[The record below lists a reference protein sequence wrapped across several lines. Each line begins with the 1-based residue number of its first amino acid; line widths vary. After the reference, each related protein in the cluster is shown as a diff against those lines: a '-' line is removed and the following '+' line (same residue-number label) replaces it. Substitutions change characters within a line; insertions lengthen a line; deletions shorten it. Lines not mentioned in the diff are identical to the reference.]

1 VQINRGVINRQ
12 YRLKIDKLG
21 HKAPV
26 TSNKTIGRKLVL
38 LVLSALAAS
47 FVTTAVLSTVIEARR
62 QADLEV
68 ERLTQAARVIG
79 SLSADAVRAG
89 DRRGAFEGVRSI
101 RQMPDVTYARIETLD
116 GAVLAETGGGLR
128 LARDAQV
135 REGERTSLWAILTT
149 DSLQARAPVISHG
162 EHVGEIVLFSR
173 APGVRERILFAL
185 WISLAGAGVALMA
198 GLAVAMRLARRI
210 SGPIGALAAHMDQ
223 VQATHDYTRP
233 ADIRADG
240 EVADLV
246 RGFNV
251 MLSGVRERDA
261 RIARQ
266 VETLEDEV
274 AARTF
279 DLARARDVAES
290 ANAAKSDFLAVMSH
304 EIRTP
309 LNGILALSDMLTR
322 ADLPARQRRHA
333 DVIAKSGRSLLGV
346 INDILDFSKV
356 EAGKMELEILPVD
369 LAEVA
374 EDVASLFL
382 ERARTKGL
390 DLAVYVDPR
399 LPQVSADPVRLRQ
412 VISNLVNN
420 AIKFTETGGVL
431 IRVEDDP
438 TAPGHVLIA
447 VEDTGPGIPA
457 DRLPTLFEAFTQAD
471 QSTTRRYGGTGLGLA
486 ICDRLVRAMEGDWRL
501 ESEVG
506 RGSRFAFS
514 APLPAAGEV
523 QPLADLSGLTVA
535 VGDVG
540 PMSAEAISLYL
551 DALAARRADAA
562 DARLVFGPTSAPL
575 APKAVWIALE
585 DEENT
590 AADAVLPRPL
600 RRADL
605 ITVLEQVSHGRAP
618 QLDTVRTQAAD
629 DLPRFPGARVLV
641 VDDSDVNREVA
652 AETLSQLDVDVTLAE
667 GGEAAIE
674 LMRAEAFDLVFMDGS
689 MPGLDGFET
698 TARIRAEEMETGRP
712 RAAIL
717 ALTAH
722 VIGAGADAWREAG
735 MDGVVY
741 KPFTVRDLAGALQRT
756 CADKA
761 VTGPG
766 PAAPRTTQAGADVG
780 LFDPQV
786 RAELD
791 AIAARKPEFLD
802 RVQGLYR
809 ANAPLRAGEID
820 AALRAGDMD
829 ALARAAHALKSMSLS
844 IGARA
849 VAAAAST
856 VEAGARESRSGLHV
870 EVDGLHQALELTSVA
885 LFGEGPAC
893 DPFEAQFE
901 AAMTN
906 GGLRLVYQPIVDRNA
921 GPCGKVEALVRWDHP
936 ERGPLCPDAFLPC
949 VARAALG
956 PRLTDFVMRRA
967 MRDLTGLEHL
977 SVAVNVFPEEFQE
990 PGFSDRVRDALT
1002 AEGFDPQR
1010 LEIEVTETAMLD
1022 MERSAAAIADL
1033 KALGVRA
1040 ALDDFGTGFTSFQAL
1055 KTLPFDTLKIDR
1067 SFVQDCLSS
1076 TASAAIIH
1084 AVIGV
1089 GRALGVKVV
1098 CEGVET
1104 AEQAAFLRT
1113 AGAHYLQ
1120 GYHFHRPMELSE
1132 ISRLSDRAA

>member
-1 VQINRGVINRQ
+1 
-12 YRLKIDKLG
+12 
-21 HKAPV
+21 
-26 TSNKTIGRKLVL
+26 VL

-47 FVTTAVLSTVIEARR
+47 FFTTAALSTVIEARR

-79 SLSADAVRAG
+79 SLSAEAVRAR
-89 DRRGAFEGVRSI
+89 DRRGAFAGVRSI
-101 RQMPDVTYARIETLD
+101 RQMPDVTYARIETRD

-135 REGERTSLWAILTT
+135 REGERPSLWAILTT
-149 DSLQARAPVISHG
+149 DSLEARAPVISHG
-162 EHVGEIVLFSR
+162 ETVGEIVLFSR

-185 WISLAGAGVALMA
+185 WISLAGAAVALMA

-210 SGPIGALAAHMDQ
+210 SGPIGALAGHMDQ

-233 ADIRADG
+233 ADIEADG
-240 EVADLV
+240 EVGDLV

-251 MLSGVRERDA
+251 MLARVRERDA
-261 RIARQ
+261 RIALQ

-274 AARTF
+274 AARTA
-279 DLARARDVAES
+279 DLARARDAAES

-382 ERARTKGL
+382 ERARARGL

-399 LPQVSADPVRLRQ
+399 LPLVSADPVRLRQ

-431 IRVEDDP
+431 IRAEADP
-438 TAPGHVLIA
+438 AAPGHVLVA

-457 DRLPTLFEAFTQAD
+457 DRLPTLFDAFTQAD

-486 ICDRLVRAMEGDWRL
+486 ICDRLVRAMAGEWRL

-514 APLPAAGEV
+514 APLPPAGEV
-523 QPLADLSGLTVA
+523 PPFADLSGLAAA

-540 PMSAEAISLYL
+540 PVSTQAISLYL
-551 DALAARRADAA
+551 DALSAPRTEPGAARLMFGPAAAAMAPGAVRIALDEEDTTADAI
-562 DARLVFGPTSAPL
+562 LS
-575 APKAVWIALE
+575 
-585 DEENT
+585 
-590 AADAVLPRPL
+590 RPL
-600 RRADL
+600 RRIDL
-605 ITVLEQVSHGRAP
+605 MTVLEQVSQGRAP
-618 QLDTVRTQAAD
+618 RPDPVRTQAAD
-629 DLPRFPGARVLV
+629 HLPRFPGARVLV

-652 AETLSQLDVDVTLAE
+652 AETLGQLGVDVVLAE
-667 GGEAAIE
+667 DGETAIAR
-674 LMRAEAFDLVFMDGS
+674 MRVETFDLVFMDGS

-698 TARIRAEEMETGRP
+698 TARIRAEDLETGRA
-712 RAAIL
+712 RTTIL

-741 KPFTVRDLAGALQRT
+741 KPFTVHDLAEALQRT
-756 CADKA
+756 CAGKA
-761 VTGPG
+761 VAAPA
-766 PAAPRTTQAGADVG
+766 PAADAPGAGADDA
-780 LFDPQV
+780 LFDGRI

-820 AALRAGDMD
+820 AAVEARDMD
-829 ALARAAHALKSMSLS
+829 AAARAAHALKSMSLS

-849 VAAAAST
+849 VAAAASA
-856 VEAGARESRSGLHV
+856 VEAEARAGGGALDAPVATLQAMLARTLTVLFADGAPEDPIESAIARAMA
-870 EVDGLHQALELTSVA
+870 DGALKLA
-885 LFGEGPAC
+885 
-893 DPFEAQFE
+893 
-901 AAMTN
+901 
-906 GGLRLVYQPIVDRNA
+906 YQPIVDRNGA
-921 GPCGKVEALVRWDHP
+921 ACGKVEALIRWDHP
-936 ERGPLCPDAFLPC
+936 TRGPLSPDEFLP
-949 VARAALG
+949 AIASAGLG
-956 PRLTDFVMRRA
+956 PRLTDFVLVRA
-967 MRDLTGLEHL
+967 MRDFAAPSATR
-977 SVAVNVFPEEFQE
+977 VAVNVFPEEFQD
-990 PGFSDRVRDALT
+990 PGFADRVATALR
-1002 AEGFDPQR
+1002 AEAFAAER
-1010 LEIEVTETAMLD
+1010 LEIEVTETAML
-1022 MERSAAAIADL
+1022 EVPRAAVTIAAL
-1033 KALGVRA
+1033 KTLGVRV
-1040 ALDDFGTGFTSFQAL
+1040 ALDDFGAGYTSFHAL
-1055 KTLPFDTLKIDR
+1055 RDLPFDTLKIDR
-1067 SFVQDCLSS
+1067 SFVNTCLAD
-1076 TASAAIIH
+1076 TASAAVIQ

-1089 GRALGVKVV
+1089 GRALGMKVT

-1113 AGAHYLQ
+1113 AGAHHLQ
-1120 GYHFHRPMELSE
+1120 GFHFHRPMAPDSVLM
-1132 ISRLSDRAA
+1132 LPDAAA

>member
-1 VQINRGVINRQ
+1 
-12 YRLKIDKLG
+12 
-21 HKAPV
+21 V
-26 TSNKTIGRKLVL
+26 TTNKTIGRRLVL

-62 QADLEV
+62 QADLEA

-79 SLSADAVRAG
+79 SLSAEAVRER

-101 RQMPDVTYARIETLD
+101 RQMPDVTYARIETPD

-135 REGERTSLWAILTT
+135 REGERSSLWAILTT
-149 DSLQARAPVISHG
+149 DSLEARAPVISRG
-162 EHVGEIVLFSR
+162 EQVGEIVLFSR

-198 GLAVAMRLARRI
+198 GLAVALRLARRI
-210 SGPIGALAAHMDQ
+210 SGPVVALAAHMGK
-223 VQATHDYTRP
+223 VQATHDYTQA

-246 RGFNV
+246 KGFNA

-266 VETLEDEV
+266 VETLEEEV
-274 AARTF
+274 AARTV
-279 DLARARDVAES
+279 DLARAKDAAES

-356 EAGKMELEILPVD
+356 EAGKMDLEILPVD

-382 ERARTKGL
+382 ERARGKGL

-399 LPQVSADPVRLRQ
+399 LPQVLADSVRLRQ

-431 IRVEDDP
+431 IRVDADP
-438 TAPGHVLIA
+438 AAPGHVLIA

-457 DRLPTLFEAFTQAD
+457 ERLPTLFEAFTQAD

-486 ICDRLVRAMEGDWRL
+486 ICDRLVRAMDGEWRL
-501 ESEVG
+501 GSEVG

-523 QPLADLSGLTVA
+523 QPVVDLFGLTVA

-540 PMSAEAISLYL
+540 ATSAEAISLYL
-551 DALAARRADAA
+551 ESLGAPRAEAA
-562 DARLVFGPTSAPL
+562 DARLVLGPTPAL
-575 APKAVWIALE
+575 TAHRAVRIALD
-585 DEENT
+585 DEADT
-590 AADAVLPRPL
+590 TADAVLPRPL

-605 ITVLEQVSHGRAP
+605 MTVLEQVSHGRAP
-618 QLDTVRTQAAD
+618 RLDSVRSQVAD

-652 AETLSQLDVDVTLAE
+652 AETLSQLDVEVTLAE
-667 GGEAAIE
+667 SGEAAIE

-698 TARIRAEEMETGRP
+698 TARIRAEEREAGRP

-735 MDGVVY
+735 MDGVVH

-756 CADKA
+756 CGDKA
-761 VTGPG
+761 VSTLE
-766 PAAPRTTQAGADVG
+766 PAAPGAPQADADAT
-780 LFDPQV
+780 LFDHQV

-791 AIAARKPEFLD
+791 AIALRKPEFLD

-809 ANAPLRAGEID
+809 ANAPLRADEID
-820 AALRAGDMD
+820 AALLAGDMD

-849 VAAAAST
+849 VATAAST
-856 VEAGARESRSGLHV
+856 VEAGARENRAGLHAVV
-870 EVDGLHQALELTSVA
+870 EDLRHALELTWTA
-885 LFGEGPAC
+885 LFGDTPVR
-893 DPFEAQFE
+893 DPFETQFE
-901 AAMTN
+901 EALTN

-921 GPCGKVEALVRWDHP
+921 GPCGKVEALIRWDHP
-936 ERGPLCPDAFLPC
+936 ERGPLGPDAFLPC
-949 VARAALG
+949 IARAALG
-956 PRLTDFVMRRA
+956 PRLTDFVMRSA
-967 MRDLTGLEHL
+967 MRDLADLEHL

-990 PGFSDRVRDALT
+990 PGFADRVRDALMT
-1002 AEGFDPQR
+1002 EGFDPQR

-1022 MERSAAAIADL
+1022 MKRSALAIAEL

-1055 KTLPFDTLKIDR
+1055 KDLPFDTLKIDR

-1113 AGAHYLQ
+1113 AGVHYLQ

-1132 ISRLSDRAA
+1132 ISRLGDRAA